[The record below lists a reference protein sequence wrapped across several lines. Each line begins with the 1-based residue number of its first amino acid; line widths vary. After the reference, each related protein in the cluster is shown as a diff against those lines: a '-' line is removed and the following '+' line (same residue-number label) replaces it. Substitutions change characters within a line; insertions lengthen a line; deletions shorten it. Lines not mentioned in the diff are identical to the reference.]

1 MRIAVFGGT
10 GNAGA
15 RIVAQVQ
22 RHGHE
27 VVAVS
32 RSGSDVH
39 GAPGAKADL
48 LSGDGLHAALDDV
61 DVLVDATNTA
71 NPLDTR
77 IFTLGAQHLIAA
89 AEHVG
94 VERAVVLSIVGAE
107 HSTFPYHQRK
117 ADQERRYLSSRLD
130 ASVVR
135 ATQFHDFPIT
145 FFEQARPLGVIPVFL
160 GARFQTVDPDEVA
173 ELVAQEAVEPSGKR
187 FTEIGGPRVR
197 VSRDLAKAWQQ
208 ATHARGLIVNG
219 PFPPSLLTFFREG
232 RNLLGEGGQ
241 VGSVS
246 FEDWLSRTMR

>member
-15 RIVAQVQ
+15 RVVAQAQ
-22 RHGHE
+22 RQGHD

-32 RSGSDVH
+32 RSGKDVH

-48 LSGDGLHAALDDV
+48 LTGDGLESALDEV
-61 DVLVDATNTA
+61 DVLVDCTNTA

-77 IFTLGAQHLIAA
+77 IFTLGARHLIAA
-89 AEHVG
+89 AEAAG
-94 VERAVVLSIVGAE
+94 VERAIVLSIVGAE
-107 HSTFPYHQRK
+107 HSTFQYHQRK
-117 ADQERRYLSSRLD
+117 VDQEHRYLSSRLD
-130 ASVVR
+130 ATIVR
-135 ATQFHDFPIT
+135 ATQFHDFPVT

-173 ELVAQEAVEPSGKR
+173 ELLAHEAVEPSGAS
-187 FTEIGGPRVR
+187 FVEIGGPRVR

-232 RNLLGEGGQ
+232 RNLLPADGH
-241 VGSVS
+241 VGRVS
-246 FEDWLSRTMR
+246 FEEWLARSAR

>member
-15 RIVAQVQ
+15 RVVAQVQ
-22 RHGHE
+22 RLGHD

-32 RSGSDVH
+32 RSGKDVH
-39 GAPGAKADL
+39 GAAGAKADL
-48 LSGDGLHAALDDV
+48 LTGDGLESALDEV
-61 DVLVDATNTA
+61 DALVDCTNTA

-77 IFTLGAQHLIAA
+77 IFTLGARHLIAA
-89 AEHVG
+89 AEAAG
-94 VERAVVLSIVGAE
+94 VERAIVLSIVGAE

-130 ASVVR
+130 ATVVR
-135 ATQFHDFPIT
+135 ATQFHDFPVT

-160 GARFQTVDPDEVA
+160 GARFQTVDADEVA
-173 ELVAQEAVEPSGKR
+173 ELLAHETVEPSGAS
-187 FTEIGGPRVR
+187 FVEIGGPRVR

-232 RNLLGEGGQ
+232 RNLLPADGH
-241 VGSVS
+241 VGRVS
-246 FEDWLSRTMR
+246 FEEWLARSGR

>member
-10 GNAGA
+10 GNAGT
-15 RIVAQVQ
+15 RIVAQLQ
-22 RHGHE
+22 RLGHD

-32 RSGSDVH
+32 RSGDDVH
-39 GAPGAKADL
+39 GAPGARADL
-48 LSGDGLHAALDDV
+48 VTGDGLEAALEEVDALV
-61 DVLVDATNTA
+61 DVTNTS

-77 IFTLGAQHLIAA
+77 IFTLGTRHLVAA
-89 AEHVG
+89 AEAAG

-135 ATQFHDFPIT
+135 ATQFHDFPVT
-145 FFEQARPLGVIPVFL
+145 FFEQGRPLGVIPVFL

-173 ELVAQEAVEPSGKR
+173 ELVAQEIVEPSGTR

-241 VGSVS
+241 VGSAS
-246 FEDWLSRTMR
+246 FEDWLARTHR